1 MQQVFT
7 RAMARN
13 VFLGSAAFF
22 LVIYI
27 VLTTQTWHEIP
38 VRDHAARM
46 SAAVREGKY
55 LVDVN
60 DCQGCHT
67 INGEGSYFAPEL
79 DNVYTR
85 RGPDFLRAWIMSQPT
100 GVPGR
105 RQMPNFHLSPAQVD
119 DIVAYLQWL
128 SNVDTN
134 HWPPNIQG

>member
-1 MQQVFT
+1 MEQVFT
-7 RAMARN
+7 KAVARN
-13 VFLGSAAFF
+13 IFLGSAAFF
-22 LVIYI
+22 LVIYL
-27 VLTTQTWHEIP
+27 VLTVATWHAIP
-38 VRDHAARM
+38 QRDHA
-46 SAAVREGKY
+46 SAMTPQAVAGKY
-55 LVDVN
+55 LVDTN

-85 RGPDFLRAWIMSQPT
+85 RGPDFIKAWIAAQPT

-105 RQMPNFHLSPAQVD
+105 RQMPNFHFTPQQLD

-128 SNVDTN
+128 SKVDTN